1 MITDAI
7 RKVVEGGS
15 LTREEAAAAMEEIM
29 EGRASDS
36 QIAGLLV
43 ALRMKGETVDELV
56 GFASIMRSKATMVKA
71 DAGRGLLVDTCGTG
85 GDGSESF
92 NISTAAAFV
101 AAGAG
106 ARVVKH
112 GNRSVSSR
120 SGSAD
125 CMRALGVNIELPVE
139 QIERCL
145 DKIGI
150 CFLYAPQLHP
160 AMRHAMN
167 ARRDLRLRTVFNML
181 GPLANPAGAQ
191 AQVVGVYDPLLTEKL
206 ASALAELGCRRAFV
220 VHGAGGLDEISNL
233 GVTSVSE
240 LNLGRISNYTITP
253 ETFGLPQAR
262 LEELRGGDP
271 QHNALIVR
279 RVLEGERG
287 ARRDIVLMNAAAAL
301 VAAELAENLIDAF
314 EMARRSIDGGAA
326 LAKLEQLIAFTSGRQ
341 PAAEHKA

>member
-71 DAGRGLLVDTCGTG
+71 DAGKGLLVDTCGTG

-139 QIERCL
+139 QIEKCL

-233 GVTSVSE
+233 GATSVSE
-240 LNLGRISNYTITP
+240 LNLGKISNYIITP
-253 ETFGLPQAR
+253 EIFGLSPAR

-301 VAAELAENLIDAF
+301 VAAELAENLVDAF